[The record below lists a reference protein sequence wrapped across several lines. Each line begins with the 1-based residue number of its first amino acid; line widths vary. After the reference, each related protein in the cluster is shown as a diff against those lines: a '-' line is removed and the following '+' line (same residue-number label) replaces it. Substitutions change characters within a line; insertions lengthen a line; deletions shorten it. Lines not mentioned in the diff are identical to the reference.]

1 MLSQGGHSVNTEFGS
16 VKGRDGMYKS
26 LNKYKYI
33 ECNVSE
39 LWGDE
44 VICALADKSIQG
56 DAETSAWMPLSR
68 MCLLAGPGF

>member
-1 MLSQGGHSVNTEFGS
+1 
-16 VKGRDGMYKS
+16 MYKS

-44 VICALADKSIQG
+44 VICGLADKPIQG